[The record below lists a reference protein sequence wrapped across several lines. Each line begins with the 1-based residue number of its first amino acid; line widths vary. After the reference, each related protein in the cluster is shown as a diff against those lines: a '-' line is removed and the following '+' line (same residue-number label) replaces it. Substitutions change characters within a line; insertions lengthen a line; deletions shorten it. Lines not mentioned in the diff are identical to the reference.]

1 MYDTI
6 VIVTE
11 HPPVQGWQV
20 LTEQLQARY
29 GVNAGTGEID
39 YTHYTTTLSIPI
51 SASTVRLQVRTAK
64 WITHPGEHAPRKVD
78 GLWSLRLECSLHKAT
93 RGHNCYDGPRRLNTV
108 VSWLLSYLSEQLS
121 ITLPDSEHWL
131 IRRLDVA
138 EAFDLDNLD
147 NVRGWIRAK
156 SLISYPRRTVHFWG
170 DLGFSTTGSTTTL
183 RAYAKG
189 PQLASE
195 GGITHL
201 AMVYPPEMCTTIQE
215 RANRILRAE
224 CEIKSQVWDKTP
236 TTVPALS
243 DEWAHQYYDEQWR
256 KFLRPPADAS
266 LLHHT
271 ATAVEQALQYA
282 YPGAWLDL
290 YQVWCTLATRGEQ
303 WYRLH
308 VSAQTWRRQR
318 QRLERA
324 HCSWLDTDVI
334 SLARHDFTAFTP
346 TLDSPQRIA

>member
-6 VIVTE
+6 VMVTE
-11 HPPVQGWQV
+11 HAPAQGWQA

-29 GVNAGTGEID
+29 GVNAGTGEVD
-39 YTHYTTTLSIPI
+39 YTHYTATLSIPT

-64 WITHPGEHAPRKVD
+64 WITHPGESQPRQVN
-78 GLWSLRLECSLHKAT
+78 GLWSLRLECSLHKAL
-93 RGHNCYDGPRRLNTV
+93 RGHNCFHGPSRLLPTV
-108 VSWLLSYLSEQLS
+108 AWLIEYLSEQLEL
-121 ITLPDSEHWL
+121 TLPEPSQWT

-138 EAFDLDNLD
+138 GCFDLETLD

-170 DLGFSTTGSTTTL
+170 DLGLSTSGSTTVL

-195 GGITHL
+195 GGITQL
-201 AMVYPPEMCTTIQE
+201 AKVYPPDQATDIAT

-224 CEIKSQVWDKTP
+224 CEIKAPVWDKTP
-236 TTVPALS
+236 TAVPDLDDA
-243 DEWAHQYYDEQWR
+243 WAHAYYNDQWR
-256 KFLRPPADAS
+256 RFLRPPEDAAS
-266 LLHHT
+266 RHHT
-271 ATAVEQALQYA
+271 ATAVEQALQYE

-290 YQVWCTLATRGEQ
+290 YRIWCTLATRGEQ

-308 VSAQTWRRQR
+308 VDARTWRRQR
-318 QRLERA
+318 DRLEGA
-324 HCSWLDTDVI
+324 SVSWLDTDVM
-334 SLARHDFTAFTP
+334 SLSRHDYLDFSP
-346 TLDSPQRIA
+346 LLDSPHAVA